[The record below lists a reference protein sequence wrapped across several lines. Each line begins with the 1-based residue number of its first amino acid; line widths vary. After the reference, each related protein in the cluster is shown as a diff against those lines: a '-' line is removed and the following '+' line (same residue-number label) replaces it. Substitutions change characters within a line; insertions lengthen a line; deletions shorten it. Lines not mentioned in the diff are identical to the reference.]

1 MCPIMHKQSGGLFM
15 FCVIN
20 GPGPGPFMFY
30 QDQLCPGIYG
40 PGGPF
45 MTSINGPPGP
55 FMPGPFMQ

>member
-1 MCPIMHKQSGGLFM
+1 M

-30 QDQLCPGIYG
+30 QDQLCPGING

-45 MTSINGPPGP
+45 MTNINGPPGP